1 MTEKIRWGIISTAG
15 INQALLDP
23 IRQAERSELL
33 AVASRDLGR
42 AKAYAE
48 KENIPKAYG
57 SYEEMLADPEID
69 AVYNPLPNLL
79 HAEWTINEGD
89 SFRGVYVPPSP
100 PNTQG
105 PSHCR

>member
-23 IRQAERSELL
+23 IRQAERSELF
-33 AVASRDLGR
+33 AVASRDLDR

-57 SYEEMLADPEID
+57 SYEKMLADPDID
-69 AVYNPLPNLL
+69 AVYNPLRGIYVSPSSPD
-79 HAEWTINEGD
+79 AQSTID
-89 SFRGVYVPPSP
+89 HQRG
-100 PNTQG
+100 
-105 PSHCR
+105 